1 MGLGDSPRGVG
12 RARTESCQVKLQQTL
27 PLMEC
32 LLLQQTRE
40 KTDRLISLCYGC
52 LPSPRNQK
60 KIKTSYSHYKPHVEG
75 LHSMWGM
82 PKPWDWP
89 LSAVFCWD
97 RPFTGAGWTRPI
109 LWERL
114 HLVSVTL
121 LGTTGAT
128 SPNAIRPSR
137 ICPIRNTFWIPW
149 KSSAFLLS
157 RWQHGFFPPLIQLES
172 SLVLWAINPATWDL
186 LCSTSS
192 AHMPRSLTRLIQCY
206 PQPAVR

>member
-27 PLMEC
+27 PLTEC

-40 KTDRLISLCYGC
+40 KTDRLVSLCYGC

-60 KIKTSYSHYKPHVEG
+60 KIKSSYSEYKPHVEG
-75 LHSMWGM
+75 LHSMWGL

-109 LWERL
+109 LWEHL

-128 SPNAIRPSR
+128 SPNGICPSR
-137 ICPIRNTFWIPW
+137 IRPIRNTFWIPW

-157 RWQHGFFPPLIQLES
+157 RWQHVFFH
-172 SLVLWAINPATWDL
+172 LWYNLSPA
-186 LCSTSS
+186 LCSELSIQQPVTFCVPPALPTCPDRLRGWCS
-192 AHMPRSLTRLIQCY
+192 ATCSQ
-206 PQPAVR
+206 Q